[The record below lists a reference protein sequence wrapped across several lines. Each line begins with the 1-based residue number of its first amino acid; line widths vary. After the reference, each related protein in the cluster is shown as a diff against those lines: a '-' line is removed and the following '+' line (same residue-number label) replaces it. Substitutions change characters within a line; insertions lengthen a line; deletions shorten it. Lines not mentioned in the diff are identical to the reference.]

1 MSLIGQFAD
10 YYMTKHKWFPYQEVK
25 FVVQDGY
32 FYQDGGQSFVI
43 EPEWLAYLT
52 ERQTQSIS
60 KISALRLTKA
70 LANFFTRHIRV
81 VWPSVSIKRSGTCIT
96 IQ

>member
-25 FVVQDGY
+25 FNIQDGY
-32 FYQDGGQSFVI
+32 FYEDGGQSFVI

-60 KISALRLTKA
+60 KISAEK
-70 LANFFTRHIRV
+70 LAKVLEQFFTRHIRV